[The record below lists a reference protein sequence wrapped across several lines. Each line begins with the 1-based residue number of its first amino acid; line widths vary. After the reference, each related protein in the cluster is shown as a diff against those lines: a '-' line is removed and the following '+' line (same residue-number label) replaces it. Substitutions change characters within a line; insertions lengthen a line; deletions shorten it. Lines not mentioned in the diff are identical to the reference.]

1 MGWGKIKLN
10 PRGRVR
16 DWKVVLREI
25 EKFRKKG
32 FSILQATSHFNIAV
46 STYYEW
52 KKRLIKERKK

>member
-1 MGWGKIKLN
+1 MGWGKIKVN

-25 EKFRKKG
+25 EICRKNG
-32 FSILQATSHFNIAV
+32 RSILQATAYYNIAV

-52 KKRLIKERKK
+52 KKRLIKEKKK